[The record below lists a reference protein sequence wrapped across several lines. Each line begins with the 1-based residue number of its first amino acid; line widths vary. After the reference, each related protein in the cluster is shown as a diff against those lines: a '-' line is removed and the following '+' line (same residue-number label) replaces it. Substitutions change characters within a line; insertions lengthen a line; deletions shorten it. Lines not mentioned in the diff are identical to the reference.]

1 MSDGMLVAYSS
12 LFTATKLS
20 ISLLALASPNRP
32 PSTSRRGP
40 GSDILRGP
48 AEMDPTAEMGPSP
61 QSHSQWHDLR

>member
-20 ISLLALASPNRP
+20 ISLLALASPNRT
-32 PSTSRRGP
+32 PSMSRRGP

-48 AEMDPTAEMGPSP
+48 AEMDPSP
-61 QSHSQWHDLR
+61 QSRSQWHDLRWELKLG